1 MDFPHYKSPKPSLTT
16 CKVCSEEPITW
27 LSRRFG
33 HSLEAKVSKNHEKK
47 KRRTLTGRRAWLA
60 MGTIAAY
67 AAAGSSKATLA
78 FAKSPK
84 GHANGQAKLPVRRFD
99 IPAGPLTLRLP
110 SSQGSAA

>member
-1 MDFPHYKSPKPSLTT
+1 
-16 CKVCSEEPITW
+16 
-27 LSRRFG
+27 
-33 HSLEAKVSKNHEKK
+33 VSKNHEKK

-99 IPAGPLTLRLP
+99 IPAGPLNVTLAEFARLCGVTVKYTVP
-110 SSQGSAA
+110 AETIPGFKSAGVSGLYS